1 MSYINLPSDQ
11 QAAISDVDETVL
23 RAAVHKCLDEERVGP
38 IHSFGFSNCGPY
50 VATKFHGFQQA
61 VAEYSK
67 AKSHA
72 KRERTRQVA
81 LRAGSDLVHAVQQM
95 KVRLET
101 ERQEGELFYIDDQI
115 MPPFFLSKRLSV
127 RVPFRWRAPQSAD
140 WNYGQLTFVYDF
152 SSQPN
157 YTQLPPKRKPSAS
170 KVTRDLEDRLF
181 EEWEHLKMQALF
193 SLREFFRK
201 GGDGDAVPEVF
212 SVRPSP
218 HGGGLNNFSCNFW
231 QHESP
236 AP

>member
-11 QAAISDVDETVL
+11 QAAISDVDESVL
-23 RAAVHKCLDEERVGP
+23 RAAVNKCLDEEGVGP
-38 IHSFGFSNCGPY
+38 IHGLGLSNCGPY
-50 VATKFHGFQQA
+50 VATTLHGFQQA
-61 VAEYSK
+61 IVEYSNAK
-67 AKSHA
+67 AHV
-72 KRERTRQVA
+72 KRERTRQDA

-95 KVRLET
+95 KRQLET

-115 MPPFFLSKRLSV
+115 RPPPHLSKQLSV
-127 RVPFRWRAPQSAD
+127 RVPFRWRVSQSAD
-140 WNYGQLTFVYDF
+140 WNHGQLTFVYDF
-152 SSQPN
+152 SPQPN
-157 YTQLPPKRKPSAS
+157 YTQLPPKRKPSAA
-170 KVTRDLEDRLF
+170 KVARDLEDRLF

-212 SVRPSP
+212 SVRPSS

-231 QHESP
+231 QPERP